1 MEKYEKYSKLGSPV
15 FDGLNYAFWRI
26 RIKLFLQSLGLD
38 VWKVVVTGYTPLER
52 DPPTGTAE
60 RILFECNSRTM
71 CVILGGLAGSKFVKV
86 MYCTFAKEIYDKLKN
101 VYEGNSR
108 VKGPKMKTYRR
119 HFEYLK

>member
-1 MEKYEKYSKLGSPV
+1 M
-15 FDGLNYAFWRI
+15 
-26 RIKLFLQSLGLD
+26 KLFLQSLGLD
-38 VWKVVVTGYTPLER
+38 IWKAIVNGYTPPKR
-52 DPPTGTAE
+52 DLPAGTIE
-60 RILFECNSRTM
+60 ILRFECNSRAM
-71 CVILGGLAGSKFVKV
+71 SDILGGLAGSKFVKV